1 MRLKSFK
8 LWLMF
13 LLALLLA
20 STVHAAL
27 EDLNLLYQQNDTQET
42 MTWPMLPNETLAQL
56 AAKFYPN
63 NKTMQRKFIEKT
75 KRLNSTK
82 LNGLTRFQK
91 VTAITVPNLHTLSA
105 QAGVIKRA
113 KKKAADK
120 NLLLSYNIEPEQKSG
135 FSIRSIP
142 ERLIRQYEELLM
154 RNEVL
159 KVELEKLNKRLEFL
173 EQKLGQLEL
182 ILDRTLSL
190 PKKQLKNLDAEPVTV
205 EQNQTPAKVES
216 AVASAKKKNP
226 AKQKPTSKKVLDSSV
241 QSTANQNK
249 IETKNYLDFSNK
261 LLWLGLALFGLLVV
275 LGSHLISKYR
285 EKKYTKLVGSISQQ
299 KPTEKFEAASQETVP
314 NTDALLKTT
323 TPGPDTVV
331 EEQSD
336 QSVLQEAKA
345 MMKKGSTEEAI
356 GHLKWAIRAK
366 PKISINTWLYLLDIL
381 RKQNLKDEFEKFA
394 IEMHQNFNV
403 MTPLWEEREV
413 EVVVPQTLEEF
424 PYIVKFLTEKWPNE
438 KLNNYLKKLVADNR
452 SGERSGFSKAVV
464 EEIML
469 LIDVLALRGEVA
481 EAEQSDSV

>member
-1 MRLKSFK
+1 MHLKSFK
-8 LWLMF
+8 LWVMF

-63 NKTMQRKFIEKT
+63 NKIMQRKFIEKT
-75 KRLNSTK
+75 KRLNASKLSPST
-82 LNGLTRFQK
+82 RYQK
-91 VTAITVPNLHTLSA
+91 VTAITIPNLHALSA
-105 QAGVIKRA
+105 HAGVIKRV

-120 NLLLSYNIEPEQKSG
+120 NLRLSYNIEPEQTPE

-142 ERLIRQYEELLM
+142 ERLIRQYEELLV
-154 RNEVL
+154 RNEFL

-173 EQKLGQLEL
+173 EHKLGQLEL

-190 PKKQLKNLDAEPVTV
+190 PSAKKLKNLDAKPVTAEQGQPPAKAEMAETSV
-205 EQNQTPAKVES
+205 EQKKPVKQIAVTKKTQDSNQSASNKNKVE
-216 AVASAKKKNP
+216 
-226 AKQKPTSKKVLDSSV
+226 
-241 QSTANQNK
+241 
-249 IETKNYLDFSNK
+249 TKHYLDFSNK
-261 LLWLGLALFGLLVV
+261 LLWLGLALFGLLLV
-275 LGSHLISKYR
+275 LGSHLINKYR
-285 EKKYTKLVGSISQQ
+285 EKKYTKLVGAISQQ
-299 KPTEKFEAASQETVP
+299 KPSEKFESATPEVAP
-314 NTDALLKTT
+314 DTDALLKTT

-336 QSVLQEAKA
+336 QTVLQEAKA

-413 EVVVPQTLEEF
+413 EIIVPQTLEDF

-438 KLNNYLKKLVADNR
+438 KLNNYLRKLVADNR

-469 LIDVLALRGEVA
+469 LIDVLELRGEVA
-481 EAEQSDSV
+481 QSDSV